1 MGASASRIWKEVCSI
16 ESETVRIKMVETL
29 LASPEMIYE
38 AKRAGVYGHVLFWLS
53 DCRRGTVNAFPY
65 ATGTQPVRNL
75 MYTTPVSNGWPTTTG
90 STTPV
95 SNGWPTTTGSTT
107 PVAPTPVQQQ
117 PQIRDYTESQ
127 VIVSP
132 VARAHDYFQE
142 SLALLGISENESLTA
157 ERLKAGYRAASLRAH
172 PDKGGS
178 KEAFDEVNRAYKFIE
193 KILARVGGST
203 ADKARIAMPVTKET
217 ALANRVAIEAP
228 VQLSAKKLDMNSFN
242 KLFEEN
248 RLPDPSMD
256 TGYGD
261 WMAGSGGSD
270 EVVADPRLKGKF
282 SQQTFETVFRERAMA
297 QTAGTAII
305 RKLEPDA
312 IMPTSGTE
320 LGGDT
325 SNFTAAFGSDTQFVD
340 LKEAYTTG
348 STRFHEVADVRVGG
362 KGARNV
368 EEAKRLREAELAR
381 VDPDEKSRIAAAA
394 AALEERER
402 QRRMRVAQQD
412 TLAESW
418 ADQMRRRLF
427 VTDK

>member
-65 ATGTQPVRNL
+65 AATQPVRNL
-75 MYTTPVSNGWPTTTG
+75 MFAPV
-90 STTPV
+90 
-95 SNGWPTTTGSTT
+95 
-107 PVAPTPVQQQ
+107 VQPQ
-117 PQIRDYTESQ
+117 QIRDYTESQ
-127 VIVSP
+127 VIVSS

-282 SQQTFETVFRERAMA
+282 NQQTFETVFRERAMA

-348 STRFHEVADVRVGG
+348 STRFHEVADVQVG